1 MYMYELTHLREY
13 CLFKHS
19 FVCHVPK
26 VFKWLFA
33 RNYGI
38 KEVETAILEHDEDF
52 HFTYDTVQRK
62 LVDIQTIP

>member
-1 MYMYELTHLREY
+1 MVEKLCTVLDIPFSSMKT
-13 CLFKHS
+13 
-19 FVCHVPK
+19 
-26 VFKWLFA
+26 
-33 RNYGI
+33 